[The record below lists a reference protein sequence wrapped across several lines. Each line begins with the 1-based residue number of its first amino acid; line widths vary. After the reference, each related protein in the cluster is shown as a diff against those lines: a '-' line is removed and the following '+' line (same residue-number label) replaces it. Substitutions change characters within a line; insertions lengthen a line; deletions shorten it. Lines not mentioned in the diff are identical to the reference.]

1 MTDETSL
8 NDVFRFVQLR
18 PRRPVDETLPIP
30 LAADTP
36 LVKRLAG
43 AGSVSKRAET
53 ANAALEGGQIHGPA
67 DLPLGAEIVAAVAA
81 LRKVEGATT
90 ADLRAQ
96 LPDLPNARS
105 ARGFDAKVAAL
116 SDVLLATFFATRAF
130 PADLRGLQDIYRVY
144 HLPAGEDGDAPP
156 LAPFLARSLL
166 APTIA
171 RKDESATPPPRVP
184 TPAPGAD
191 REALTSAIRELVRM
205 DRRELLVQPD
215 ERGGAVRDTTPFT
228 LTAAARKTVSRE
240 TQAVLKN
247 QGVDLAATPID
258 TAVQRLFADKW
269 LVPAKIP
276 HWPRPVVTA
285 QSGIT
290 LPPAPGAALVQPAGV
305 ADLLVVKQQIKRYE
319 GAEIA
324 HIENVLIGEKKSRA
338 HRQLERSEETTVNET
353 ENTRSSETELQSTD
367 RFELNRESSK
377 TIQNDHK
384 QGFGLSLSG
393 KYGPTVEFSNS
404 FLVEDSSSTED
415 VSKNSSKYAKDVVS
429 RSLER
434 LTERVREVRT
444 RTLIRETEE
453 TNLHELDNGPPHGTG
468 KHINGVYQFLDKVY
482 ETQVFNYG
490 IRQMFDFMIPEP
502 ASFFWYVEKHPTL
515 DVDLPPP
522 PQKLDLVCPN
532 ASYLSEDLAFA
543 LAAEY
548 GADIDG
554 MPAPYLLINSGAKH
568 GEDNASESGQP
579 RGVQRLELTV
589 PAGYRPLRARVR
601 GVALTDQNPVIAVTI
616 GSERALWQ
624 PPAAGRVAVSGGYSL
639 AHQPSLYLYLDA
651 EPYALSAESKLGVS
665 IVAYET
671 ATWSLDIVVVAQR
684 TDEEEDRW
692 RLASY
697 KKIRGAYEDR
707 VREHEQKVEQLR
719 AEAEA
724 RAERENRMPFG
735 APPATNRQMVVTE
748 LRKHCLSMITQQR
761 YDAFDATKDASP
773 PYFDFAEA
781 AAEGAY
787 IRFFEQA
794 FEWDQM
800 QYVFYPY
807 FWSRKATWVERFS
820 KQEIDPVFLEF
831 LRAGSAR
838 VVVPVRPGFEAAV
851 SHFQETGKLWG
862 GEGEPPRINSP
873 LYVSII
879 DEIRERTGAP
889 RGEIPVGEP
898 WDNRVPT
905 ALVLVRPESDLPKWK
920 RTAPKVWEWLPDEG
934 N

>member
-8 NDVFRFVQLR
+8 SDVFRFVQLR
-18 PRRPVDETLPIP
+18 PRRPVDEALPIP

-36 LVKRLAG
+36 LVKRLTA

-53 ANAALEGGQIHGPA
+53 ANAALEAGQIHGRA
-67 DLPLGAEIVAAVAA
+67 DVPLGAEIMAAVAS
-81 LRKVEGATT
+81 LRTVDDATLE
-90 ADLRAQ
+90 DLRTL
-96 LPDLPNARS
+96 LPGLPGTRS
-105 ARGFDAKVAAL
+105 GRGFEARVAAL
-116 SDVLLATFFATRAF
+116 SDVLLAAFFATRSF

-144 HLPAGEDGDAPP
+144 HLPASEEDDAQP
-156 LAPFLARSLL
+156 LAQFLSRSLL
-166 APTIA
+166 APQIA
-171 RKDESATPPPRVP
+171 RKDESTRPPPRVP

-191 REALTSAIRELVRM
+191 REALTSAISELVRL

-215 ERGGAVRDTTPFT
+215 ERGGAVGNSTPFT
-228 LTAAARKTVSRE
+228 LTAAARKAVSRD
-240 TQAVLKN
+240 TQAVLKT
-247 QGVDLAATPID
+247 QGVDLAETPID

-269 LVPAKIP
+269 LVPAKGL

-285 QSGIT
+285 QAGIT
-290 LPPAPGAALVQPAGV
+290 LPPAPGRALVEPAGV

-338 HRQLERSEETTVNET
+338 HRQLERSEETVLNET
-353 ENTRSSETELQSTD
+353 ESTRSNETELQTTD
-367 RFELNRESSK
+367 RFELNRESSR

-393 KYGPTVEFSNS
+393 KYGPTVEFTNN
-404 FLVEDSSSTED
+404 FVVEDSSSTQD
-415 VSKNSSKYAKDVVS
+415 VSKNSSRYAKDVVS

-444 RTLIRETEE
+444 RTVVRETEE
-453 TNLHELDNGPPHGTG
+453 TNLHELDNDTG
-468 KHINGVYQFLDKVY
+468 KHVNGVYQFLDKVY

-515 DVDLPPP
+515 DVDLPPA

-532 ASYLSEDLAFA
+532 ASYLSEDMAFA
-543 LAAEY
+543 LAAEF

-554 MPAPYLLINSGAKH
+554 MPAPYLLINSGVKH

-579 RGVQRLELTV
+579 RGVQRVDLTV
-589 PAGYRPLRARVR
+589 PAGYRPLRARMR
-601 GVALTDQNPVIAVTI
+601 GLALTDENPVIAVTI

-624 PPAAGRVAVSGGYSL
+624 PSTAGRVAVSGGYTL
-639 AHQPSLYLYLDA
+639 AYQPSLYLYLA
-651 EPYALSAESKLGVS
+651 SEPYALSTESKLGVS
-665 IVAYET
+665 IIAYET
-671 ATWSLDIVVVAQR
+671 ATWSLDIVVVALR

-692 RLASY
+692 RLATY

-707 VREHEQKVEQLR
+707 VREHEQKVAQLR

-724 RAERENRMPFG
+724 KAERENRLPFG
-735 APPATNRQMVVTE
+735 APPATNRQVVMTE
-748 LRKHCLSMITQQR
+748 LRKHCISMITQQR

-851 SHFQETGKLWG
+851 THFQETGKLWG
-862 GEGEPPRINSP
+862 GDGEPPRINSP